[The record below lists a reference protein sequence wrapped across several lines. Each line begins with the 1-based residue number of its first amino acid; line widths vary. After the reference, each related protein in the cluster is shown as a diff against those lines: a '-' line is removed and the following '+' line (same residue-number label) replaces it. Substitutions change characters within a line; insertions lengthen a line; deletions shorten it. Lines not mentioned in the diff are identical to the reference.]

1 MFYSLFPTFFFL
13 FLMKGLCLV
22 PLRMEM
28 NLTTRCLTRL
38 VMVEKQS
45 LVLCYLDT
53 KVCSSAAISQVALII
68 VAFVFN
74 QSRSLARLHILAVP
88 IRYHFITTTYTGRK
102 WHSTIS
108 KWEAMHQS
116 LYKILLLKDVSS

>member
-68 VAFVFN
+68 VAFVF
-74 QSRSLARLHILAVP
+74 
-88 IRYHFITTTYTGRK
+88 K
-102 WHSTIS
+102 WKLDPDIDHTF
-108 KWEAMHQS
+108 
-116 LYKILLLKDVSS
+116 L